1 MLQLICQER
10 FRALGIPVDIGP
22 FHNHGTPWDAP
33 PAAGTAPG
41 QTAISF
47 PHPASHVAIK
57 LTDPKQ
63 WSPLVALRIQIAA
76 NVNPLAARTLT
87 LIEGDGAFRFS
98 IMEEALEAS
107 FAGASGSGF
116 YVRSDETYA
125 PDGRFHRVPA
135 NRWATLGLD
144 HNGYSAVRLS
154 IDGKIVGE
162 ANVSAAVPPVLAG
175 GVTIGNNATRT
186 HPLLGVIDEVQIWR
200 IDPEAMR
207 QEFWCRPHT
216 QATARC
222 WEEIFRAVRE
232 WGASHPAD
240 LAALLDIISGRQ
252 WGFVRDLFLLPP
264 AEQSEIRA
272 ILKESARL
280 WCKGQIDGNEMR
292 AVLDKWVAALRRT
305 GLAAA
310 IAPNP
315 ELEAIRKRARLDHH
329 FALACDPKAAGFL
342 LLLEHAVAGT

>member
-10 FRALGIPVDIGP
+10 FRTLGIPVDIGP

-33 PAAGTAPG
+33 PATGTAPG

-47 PHPASHVAIK
+47 PHPASHVAIES
-57 LTDPKQ
+57 TNPKQ
-63 WSPLVALRIQIAA
+63 WNPLAALRIEIVA
-76 NVNPLAARTLT
+76 NVNPAAARTLT

-107 FAGASGSGF
+107 FAGPSGPGF

-125 PDGRFHRVPA
+125 PDGRFHHVPA
-135 NRWATLGLD
+135 HRWATLGVD
-144 HNGYSAVRLS
+144 HNGYSTVRLS
-154 IDGKIVGE
+154 IDGKVVGE
-162 ANVSAAVPPVLAG
+162 ANVAAAVPPVLAG
-175 GVTIGNNATRT
+175 GVTIGNNAART
-186 HPLLGVIDEVQIWR
+186 NPLLGVIDEVRVWR
-200 IDPEAMR
+200 IDPTEMR

-216 QATARC
+216 RATARC

-240 LAALLDIISGRQ
+240 LAALLDMMSAQQ
-252 WGFVRDLFLLPP
+252 WGFVRALFLLPS
-264 AEQSEIRA
+264 AEQTEIRA

-280 WCKGQIDGNEMR
+280 WCEGLIDGNEMR
-292 AVLDKWVAALRRT
+292 DVLDRWIAALRRN
-305 GLAAA
+305 GLAPSAS
-310 IAPNP
+310 NR